1 MTKKYTY
8 SEKSNGQTLSAEEWN
23 NLAQDVDAAVD
34 AITTIQNNSS
44 SGSST
49 VIDTT
54 GVISVSSKGNVTVG
68 SNKNVNI
75 EPAWDNNTA
84 SYSGN
89 YGDIALKSG
98 DDIQFC
104 SHHRE
109 PKKRDKIV
117 IKNID
122 GSDNPVKLQVVA
134 GELDLAVGTA
144 NNPKTATRKKD
155 KTTGSD
161 ITAESLFKTDDAK
174 VMDVRI
180 LTGETLDPDTNS
192 EREER
197 GYLKVRAQAID
208 LRCEKHGGIAL
219 QPKGYDSDGNMNK
232 IKFEHGGGD
241 GLEFGTFNAE
251 KTSIFTDEY
260 RFNREGI
267 WKMSN
272 RTTEAS
278 GKDIIDE
285 REGGLQGLP
294 ATGALKYKKNTS
306 ANNSALATQTGKTY
320 ESADD
325 FYDFIDTSDEQCR
338 TKDIIKTAYAMNG
351 GKDRH
356 TKITNKGAIEIATNV
371 TYQVSETSEPEN
383 QTGVIFVNTISQKV
397 YNDLTQNILDGIY
410 NEGDFT
416 TLPDTTKIYTSGSG
430 IFITFTEIPAPAIKI
445 DSGGELK
452 LGGVLDFGSSFN
464 FGETDNGIQTQYKLT
479 KKNAIKDCGVLKI
492 IGINNSTTNTLTI
505 TTANP
510 SNGTVQDYVIPVAEQ
525 VPSSNTYTPQT
536 IASCSINDIIMFVN
550 WAKGT
555 GFGPWSSQAIA
566 DKEQLEWVGGSFA
579 AVTEVTPGEGPVG
592 E

>member
-1 MTKKYTY
+1 MTKKFTY
-8 SEKSNGQTLSAEEWN
+8 SEKHAGDQLTHTEWN

-34 AITTIQNNSS
+34 AINN
-44 SGSST
+44 GGGGTAST
-49 VIDTT
+49 VIDTN

-109 PKKRDKIV
+109 PKKRDKV
-117 IKNID
+117 VVKNID

-155 KTTGSD
+155 KNSGSD
-161 ITAESLFKTDDAK
+161 ISAEPLFKSDDAK

-180 LTGETLDPDTNS
+180 LTGETLDSGTNS

-272 RTTEAS
+272 RTTEPS
-278 GKDIIDE
+278 GKTIVDE
-285 REGGLQGLP
+285 IEGDLGALP
-294 ATGALKYKKNTS
+294 ATGALKYKKNTI

-325 FYDFIDTSDEQCR
+325 FYDFIDTSDEQCK

-356 TKITNKGAIEIATNV
+356 TKITNKGAVEIATNV

-383 QTGVIFVNTISQKV
+383 HNGVISVDTISQKV
-397 YNDLTQNILDGIY
+397 YDDLAQNILDGIY

-416 TLPDTTKIYTSGSG
+416 TLPDTTKIYTGTG
-430 IFITFTEIPAPAIKI
+430 VYITFTEIPAPAIKI
-445 DSGGELK
+445 ESGGELK

-464 FGETDNGIQTQYKLT
+464 FGETDNGIEVQYKLT
-479 KKNAIKDCGVLKI
+479 KKNNPKDCGVLKV

-505 TTANP
+505 TTASP
-510 SNGTVQDYVIPVAEQ
+510 SDGTVQDYVIPVAEQ
-525 VPSSNTYTPQT
+525 TISANTYTPQT

-566 DKEQLEWVGGSFA
+566 DKEELEWVGNGFT
-579 AVTEVTPGEGPVG
+579 AVTQVTPGENPTVG
-592 E
+592 

>member
-1 MTKKYTY
+1 MTKKFTY
-8 SEKSNGQTLSAEEWN
+8 SEKHAGDQLTHTEWN

-34 AITTIQNNSS
+34 AINN
-44 SGSST
+44 GGGGTAST
-49 VIDTT
+49 VIDTN

-117 IKNID
+117 VKNID

-155 KTTGSD
+155 KNSGND
-161 ITAESLFKTDDAK
+161 ISAEPLFKSDDAK

-180 LTGETLDPDTNS
+180 LTGETLDSGTNS

-272 RTTEAS
+272 RTTEPS
-278 GKDIIDE
+278 GKTIIDE
-285 REGGLQGLP
+285 IEGNLGALP

-356 TKITNKGAIEIATNV
+356 TKITNKGAVEIATNV

-383 QTGVIFVNTISQKV
+383 HDGVISVDTISQKV
-397 YNDLTQNILDGIY
+397 YDDLTQDIFDGIY

-416 TLPDTTKIYTSGSG
+416 TLPDTTKIYTGNG
-430 IFITFTEIPAPAIKI
+430 VYITFTEIPAPAIKI

-452 LGGVLDFGSSFN
+452 LGGILDFGSNFN
-464 FGETDNGIQTQYKLT
+464 FGETDEGIEVQYKLT
-479 KKNAIKDCGVLKI
+479 KKNSTKDCGVLKV

-505 TTANP
+505 TTASP
-510 SNGTVQDYVIPVAEQ
+510 SDGTVQDYVIPAAEQ
-525 VPSSNTYTPQT
+525 VISANTYTPQT

-555 GFGPWSSQAIA
+555 GYGPWSSQAIA
-566 DKEQLEWVGGSFA
+566 NKEELEWDGSGFA
-579 AVTEVTPGEGPVG
+579 AVTPVTPGEGPVG